1 MIPPGLV
8 DRARRAAR
16 PEVFGQ
22 VRRMVGLRLE
32 IVGLQAAIGEFVAVA
47 MPGSDLLAEVVA
59 FDNDALVC
67 LPLGRLEGMRRHL
80 FARVLPGGLSIA
92 VGGELR
98 GRVLDGLGQPLDGR
112 ALPLGLDRVG
122 LVMAPPQ
129 PLSRQ
134 AVTEVLPLGVKV
146 LDTLLTCGRGQRLGI
161 FAGSGVGKST
171 LLSMLTRGT
180 KADVS
185 VIALVG
191 ERGREAEEFVHA
203 QLGDEGLARC
213 VVVIATS
220 DQPALVRLTA
230 ARTATRIAE
239 WFRDEGNDVL
249 LLMDSLTRFAM
260 AQREVGLAAGEPPTT
275 RGYPPSTFSVL
286 AGLLERAGQG
296 ERGSITG
303 LYTVLV
309 EGDDLDEPIS
319 DAARSILDGH
329 VVLSRSLAARG
340 HFPSV
345 DVLSSISRL
354 ASSLQ
359 DRDQNGV
366 ARRARRLLA
375 LYEENRDLIEVGA
388 YRPGAS
394 PDLDEAIER
403 GPALLGALTQASGVV
418 TGSGEAWRELQGAV
432 GP

>member
-1 MIPPGLV
+1 MIPAALV

-16 PEVFGQ
+16 PELYGQ

-32 IVGLQAAIGEFVAVA
+32 IAGLHAAIGDFVAVA
-47 MPGSDLLAEVVA
+47 MPDSDLLAEVVA

-80 FARVLPGGLSIA
+80 FARGLPGGLSIA
-92 VGGELR
+92 VGDELR
-98 GRVLDGLGQPLDGR
+98 GRVLDGLGQPLDGLP
-112 ALPLGLDRVG
+112 LPLGLERVG
-122 LVMAPPQ
+122 LVLPPPQ

-134 AVTEVLPLGVKV
+134 AVSEALPLGTKV

-171 LLSMLTRGT
+171 LLSMLARGT

-191 ERGREAEEFVHA
+191 ERGREAEEFVRSH
-203 QLGDEGLARC
+203 LGSKGLARA
-213 VVVIATS
+213 VVIVATS

-239 WFRDEGNDVL
+239 WFRDEGRDVL

-275 RGYPPSTFSVL
+275 RGYPPSTFSAL

-345 DVLSSISRL
+345 DVLSSVSRL

-359 DRDQNGV
+359 DGDQSRV
-366 ARRARRLLA
+366 ATRARSLLA
-375 LYEENRDLIEVGA
+375 VYEENRDLIEVGA

-394 PDLDEAIER
+394 PEVDEAIAR
-403 GPALLGALTQASGVV
+403 RPALLGALAQASGEVS
-418 TGSGEAWRELQGAV
+418 TPEQAWRELEEAV
-432 GP
+432 SS